1 MGLDTSQLT
10 GGDQDLSFAISV
22 RSNSQ
27 ELDESDNAEFFHQRL
42 ATQADLGMVGGF
54 RRSEKKFSQTFQV
67 NFSTIIIFKYS
78 PQWHCDRGN

>member
-1 MGLDTSQLT
+1 MGFDTSQLT
-10 GGDQDLSFAISV
+10 GGDKDLSFAINV

-67 NFSTIIIFKYS
+67 IFSIIFKYS
-78 PQWHCDRGN
+78 PSWRCHRGLGN